1 MGTCVTQSAT
11 DRQDRLIRL
20 ARNVNWYEPAEQVA
34 GDTCKLL
41 AEVMA
46 RGSLA
51 DVVEATE
58 LFTKDQFR
66 EAYRRAPAGL
76 FGRRHWAYWGIRLFG
91 DAQTLPFPVRFPEA
105 GWEWPSSFQEVADAG
120 PTTAEDINALVSR

>member
-1 MGTCVTQSAT
+1 MTRPARN
-11 DRQDRLIRL
+11 RQARLIRL
-20 ARNVNWYEPAEQVA
+20 ARSVNWYEPPEQVA

-46 RGSLA
+46 RGSLS

-58 LFTKDQFR
+58 LFTNDQFR
-66 EAYRRAPAGL
+66 GAYRRAPAGL

-91 DAQTLPFPVRFPEA
+91 DAQALPFPVRFPEA
-105 GWEWPSSFQEVADAG
+105 DWEWPRSFQEVADAG
-120 PTTAEDINALVSR
+120 PTTAADINALVSR

>member
-1 MGTCVTQSAT
+1 MTRTAA
-11 DRQDRLIRL
+11 DREARLVRL
-20 ARNVNWYEPAEQVA
+20 AGSVNWYEPAELVA

-58 LFTKDQFR
+58 LFAKDQFR

-76 FGRRHWAYWGIRLFG
+76 FGRSHWAYWGIRLFG
-91 DAQTLPFPVRFPEA
+91 DAQALPFPVRYPEA
-105 GWEWPSSFQEVADAG
+105 GWEWPRSFQEVTEPE
-120 PTTAEDINALVSR
+120 PTTADDINALASR